1 MRGMSPLREYE
12 LAVERVREY
21 ENGIAKRRIAHP
33 GAAQW
38 VERVRRARP
47 GTAAGLAWHRRN
59 LARARRRLIL
69 SALAYVVI
77 ASVAVGILWVL
88 LVLAAASAPLPTDI
102 QLPTI

>member
-1 MRGMSPLREYE
+1 MTRLSPLREYE
-12 LAVERVREY
+12 LAVEYLHRAD
-21 ENGIAKRRIAHP
+21 GIYH
-33 GAAQW
+33 
-38 VERVRRARP
+38 RA
-47 GTAAGLAWHRRN
+47 TAERN

-88 LVLAAASAPLPTDI
+88 LVLAAASSPLPTDI